1 MKEKNRC
8 VTFFTISGSY
18 FEPREITKIL
28 GIQPDKSWRSDDLR
42 ADGKPYDFSYWECG
56 RCDEYD
62 VYTEE
67 QMEKT
72 ISILLDKIDL
82 LKKIYDNY
90 DVGFTLEV
98 IPEVN
103 ADEITPC
110 LAPSMK
116 VIDFC
121 HETRTRIDIDL
132 YVYSEDEE

>member
-1 MKEKNRC
+1 MKENNRC

-18 FEPREITKIL
+18 FEPSEITNIL
-28 GIQPDKSWRSDDLR
+28 GIKPDKSWRSDDLR

-98 IPEVN
+98 IPEVRV
-103 ADEITPC
+103 DEITPC